1 MHSRQALCWP
11 HQELLHWGKTQAQ
24 RKLHFDISFF
34 QRATTQYTAYDLTCQ
49 KGVANVVQD
58 FPLLCLYGCNNSIRL
73 SGVLTLSINT
83 FFNHPIRKKMLVGTN
98 IWVYDDLSYLAI
110 IGNVCGFHNF
120 HITNT
125 TALNICIYNFRLQV
139 SR

>member
-11 HQELLHWGKTQAQ
+11 RQELLHWGKTQAQ
-24 RKLHFDISFF
+24 RKLHFDVSFF

-58 FPLLCLYGCNNSIRL
+58 FPLLRLYGCNHSIRL
-73 SGVLTLSINT
+73 SGVLTLSISIFLIVLLETNV
-83 FFNHPIRKKMLVGTN
+83 IGTN
-98 IWVYDDLSYLAI
+98 IWVCDGLSYLAI
-110 IGNVCGFHNF
+110 IGNVCSFHKF

-125 TALNICIYNFRLQV
+125 TALNIFIYNFRLQV